1 MINVIF
7 IKENKNNEIDNYFN
21 NLSLFDN
28 NDKYTYDFI
37 KLLNEQD
44 FIEFVNIKE
53 SDNINFITKLINIL
67 FNYNSDKI
75 FNTIDINY
83 SDDYLLHI
91 IYDDK
96 LPKIDSNLNIL
107 SSILCHNE
115 EYVFGKAI
123 ILCYSNYKKCYVNI
137 DINLLADIISNYY
150 YFYMVNYNIKNEK
163 INILKKLNYS
173 SYFINKNYKV
183 ISIEYNNY
191 LTYFENDETFNI
203 LTLKTE
209 IYSNYKLQNDIL
221 GIFKDINKDININ
234 LVKNIINIF
243 NS

>member
-96 LPKIDSNLNIL
+96 ATKMLIDAKGFNYLGYGDL
-107 SSILCHNE
+107 D
-115 EYVFGKAI
+115 KAI
-123 ILCYSNYKKCYVNI
+123 FDLYTE
-137 DINLLADIISNYY
+137 ADIEDFDFSYDGQQY
-150 YFYMVNYNIKNEK
+150 LKN
-163 INILKKLNYS
+163 KKERNQG
-173 SYFINKNYKV
+173 
-183 ISIEYNNY
+183 EP
-191 LTYFENDETFNI
+191 
-203 LTLKTE
+203 
-209 IYSNYKLQNDIL
+209 
-221 GIFKDINKDININ
+221 
-234 LVKNIINIF
+234 
-243 NS
+243 